1 MSDERHFRVAVI
13 GAGPAGI
20 GTAVSLA
27 KRGIGPVVLIERRAE
42 AGGTPMGYRRKDGG
56 VPTFVEWTR
65 GRVVFG
71 EELAERIDS
80 QKPWQLVAGGAERQ
94 DSVWNGVNAT
104 AAGSEIVAIQDG
116 ARPCTPLAATQLA
129 VATAREMGAAV
140 LAGRLA
146 DTLKR
151 GDGEGQIVGTVDR
164 KNLWAVQTP
173 QVFRREIILAA
184 LAKVRD
190 EGLSITDD
198 TAACEALGQA
208 VKLIE
213 CDQPNPKATTP
224 ADLPYIETLLA
235 E

>member
-1 MSDERHFRVAVI
+1 MGRGDKMFLDIAGLPLVGHTWRRFDLFTEADEIILVTRDDTR
-13 GAGPAGI
+13 PLLED
-20 GTAVSLA
+20 LA
-27 KRGIGPVVLIERRAE
+27 KR
-42 AGGTPMGYRRKDGG
+42 
-56 VPTFVEWTR
+56 
-65 GRVVFG
+65 
-71 EELAERIDS
+71 IDA
-80 QKPWQLVAGGAERQ
+80 QKPWQLVVGGAERQ

-104 AAGSEIVAIQDG
+104 TAKSEIIAIQDG
-116 ARPCTPLAATQLA
+116 ARPCTPLAAIQLA
-129 VATAREMGAAV
+129 LVTAREMGAAV
-140 LAGRLA
+140 LARRLA

-151 GDGEGQIVGTVDR
+151 GDGEGKIVGTVDR
-164 KNLWAVQTP
+164 ENLWAVQTP

-208 VKLIE
+208 VKLVE

-224 ADLPYIETLLA
+224 ADLPYIESLLA

>member
-1 MSDERHFRVAVI
+1 MPGVSIVIVAAGSGSRMGRGDKMFLDIAGLPLLGHTWRRFDLLSEADEIILVTRDDVR
-13 GAGPAGI
+13 PALED
-20 GTAVSLA
+20 LA
-27 KRGIGPVVLIERRAE
+27 KRINA
-42 AGGTPMGYRRKDGG
+42 
-56 VPTFVEWTR
+56 
-65 GRVVFG
+65 
-71 EELAERIDS
+71 
-80 QKPWQLVAGGAERQ
+80 QKPWQLVAGGVERQ

-104 AAGSEIVAIQDG
+104 TAESEIIAIQDG
-116 ARPCTPLAATQLA
+116 ARPCTPLAAIQLA
-129 VATAREMGAAV
+129 LVTAREMGAAV
-140 LAGRLA
+140 LARRMA

-164 KNLWAVQTP
+164 ENLWTVQTP

-198 TAACEALGQA
+198 TAACEALGQS
-208 VKLIE
+208 VKLVE

-224 ADLPYIETLLA
+224 ADLPYIESLLA

>member
-1 MSDERHFRVAVI
+1 MGRGDKMFLDIAGLPLLGHTWRRFDLLSEADEIILVTRDDARPVLED
-13 GAGPAGI
+13 
-20 GTAVSLA
+20 LA
-27 KRGIGPVVLIERRAE
+27 KRINA
-42 AGGTPMGYRRKDGG
+42 
-56 VPTFVEWTR
+56 
-65 GRVVFG
+65 
-71 EELAERIDS
+71 
-80 QKPWQLVAGGAERQ
+80 QKPWQLVAGGVERQ

-104 AAGSEIVAIQDG
+104 TAESEIIAIQDG
-116 ARPCTPLAATQLA
+116 ARPCTPLAAIQLA
-129 VATAREMGAAV
+129 LVTAREMGAAV
-140 LAGRLA
+140 LARRLA

-164 KNLWAVQTP
+164 ENLWAVQTP

-198 TAACEALGQA
+198 TAACEALGQS
-208 VKLIE
+208 VKLVE

-224 ADLPYIETLLA
+224 ADLPYIESLLA

>member
-1 MSDERHFRVAVI
+1 MPGVSIVIVAAGSGSRMGRGDKMFLDIAGLPLLGHTWRRFDLLSEADEIILVTRDDARPVLED
-13 GAGPAGI
+13 
-20 GTAVSLA
+20 LA
-27 KRGIGPVVLIERRAE
+27 KRINA
-42 AGGTPMGYRRKDGG
+42 
-56 VPTFVEWTR
+56 
-65 GRVVFG
+65 
-71 EELAERIDS
+71 
-80 QKPWQLVAGGAERQ
+80 QKPWQLVAGGVERQ

-104 AAGSEIVAIQDG
+104 TAESEIIAIQDG
-116 ARPCTPLAATQLA
+116 ARPCTPLAAIQLA
-129 VATAREMGAAV
+129 LVTAREMGAAV
-140 LAGRLA
+140 LARRLA

-164 KNLWAVQTP
+164 ENLWAVQTP

-184 LAKVRD
+184 LVKVRD

-198 TAACEALGQA
+198 TAACEALGQS

-224 ADLPYIETLLA
+224 ADLPYIESLLA

>member
-1 MSDERHFRVAVI
+1 MGRGDKMFLDIAGLPLLGHTWRRFDLLSEADEIILVTRDDAR
-13 GAGPAGI
+13 PLLED
-20 GTAVSLA
+20 LA
-27 KRGIGPVVLIERRAE
+27 KR
-42 AGGTPMGYRRKDGG
+42 
-56 VPTFVEWTR
+56 
-65 GRVVFG
+65 
-71 EELAERIDS
+71 IDA
-80 QKPWQLVAGGAERQ
+80 QKPWQLVAGGVERQ

-104 AAGSEIVAIQDG
+104 AAESEIIAIQDG
-116 ARPCTPLAATQLA
+116 ARPCTPLAAIQLA
-129 VATAREMGAAV
+129 LVTAREMGAAV
-140 LAGRLA
+140 LARRLA

-164 KNLWAVQTP
+164 ENLWAVQTP

-184 LAKVRD
+184 LVKVRD

-208 VKLIE
+208 VKLVE

-224 ADLPYIETLLA
+224 ADLPYIESLLA

>member
-1 MSDERHFRVAVI
+1 MPGVSIVIVA
-13 GAGPAGI
+13 
-20 GTAVSLA
+20 
-27 KRGIGPVVLIERRAE
+27 
-42 AGGTPMGYRRKDGG
+42 AGGGSRMGQGDKLFLDIAGLPLVGYTWRRCDLFPDADEIIL
-56 VPTFVEWTR
+56 VTR
-65 GRVVFG
+65 DDAKPLF
-71 EELAERIDS
+71 EELAGRIDAR
-80 QKPWQLVAGGAERQ
+80 KPWQLVTGGAERQ

-104 AAGSEIVAIQDG
+104 ASGSEIVVIQDG
-116 ARPCTPLAATQLA
+116 ARPCPPLAATQLA

-140 LAGRLA
+140 LARRVL
-146 DTLKR
+146 DTIKR
-151 GDGEGQIVGTVDR
+151 GDGQAQVVETVDR
-164 KNLWAVQTP
+164 ENLWAVQTP

-190 EGLSITDD
+190 EGLSVTDD

-224 ADLPYIETLLA
+224 ADLPYIESLLA

>member
-1 MSDERHFRVAVI
+1 MGRGDKMFLDIAGLPLVGHTWRRFDLFTEADEIILVTRDDTR
-13 GAGPAGI
+13 PLLED
-20 GTAVSLA
+20 LA
-27 KRGIGPVVLIERRAE
+27 KR
-42 AGGTPMGYRRKDGG
+42 
-56 VPTFVEWTR
+56 
-65 GRVVFG
+65 
-71 EELAERIDS
+71 IDA

-104 AAGSEIVAIQDG
+104 APESEIIAIQDG
-116 ARPCTPLAATQLA
+116 ARPCTPLAAIQLA
-129 VATAREMGAAV
+129 VVTAREMGAAV
-140 LAGRLA
+140 LARRLA

-164 KNLWAVQTP
+164 ENLWAVQTP

-208 VKLIE
+208 VKLVE

-224 ADLPYIETLLA
+224 ADLPYIESLLA